1 MTTVPAAGDASRPCV
16 SGCLRRQAVP
26 GGEDRRRETAANE
39 ENARRSRS
47 RVLSVNV
54 GRAVQAD
61 WHGRTVRS
69 SIWKS
74 PVTGPVEARGVNL
87 IGDAQADRKA
97 HGGPDKSV
105 YAYAAEDLDWWN
117 GQLGLG
123 LDPGSMGENLTT
135 TGLDL
140 SEAVVGDRWQV
151 GSVQLQ
157 VTQPRIPC
165 YKLGIRVGDD
175 EFPQRF
181 AEARRHG
188 VYLRILTEGELQA
201 GDEVHVVHRLAH
213 GLRAVEVAHIFYDHH
228 ERAGELLC
236 VPELAASWHRWA
248 RRILDTASHE
258 GTEDAGQRRSPR

>member
-1 MTTVPAAGDASRPCV
+1 MTTVPAASGGAARPSI
-16 SGCLRRQAVP
+16 SGCLPRQAVR
-26 GGEDRRRETAANE
+26 GGEHRRQETAAKE
-39 ENARRSRS
+39 ENARHSGS

-54 GRAVQAD
+54 GRPARTG

-74 PVTGPVEARGVNL
+74 PVSGPVEARGVNL

-97 HGGPDKSV
+97 HGGPDKAV

-117 GQLGLG
+117 GQLGSGLG
-123 LDPGSMGENLTT
+123 PGSMGENLTT
-135 TGLDL
+135 TGVDL
-140 SEAVVGDRWQV
+140 SAAVVGERWQV

-175 EFPQRF
+175 QFPQRF

-201 GDEVHVVHRLAH
+201 GDEVHVVHRPAH

-236 VPELAASWHRWA
+236 VPELASSWHRWA
-248 RRILDTASHE
+248 RRILGS
-258 GTEDAGQRRSPR
+258 GS